1 MQVGKNRFVTI
12 KQAEKLA
19 KLGFDL
25 PVTGMCIRN
34 TRLTSISYPTNWN
47 GKKDVNFSDTKYKG
61 YPYLSVPTV
70 FEALEWLCIKKGCK
84 TLVGDVIV
92 DIGWAIL
99 CQFGIRNSRK
109 FYSQLRKDI
118 TNIIKSIEK
127 DGKNK

>member
-70 FEALEWLCIKKGCK
+70 FEALEWLCIFKRYK
-84 TLVGDVIV
+84 IV
-92 DIGWAIL
+92 IGWQLSSMI
-99 CQFGIRNSRK
+99 GIKTKRK
-109 FYSQLRKDI
+109 VYSELRKTI
-118 TNIIKSIEK
+118 TSIIESIEK
-127 DGKNK
+127 DNGKNK

>member
-1 MQVGKNRFVTI
+1 MQIGKNRFVTI

-34 TRLTSISYPTNWN
+34 TKLTSISYPTNWN

-70 FEALEWLCIKKGCK
+70 FEALEWLCVKKRYK
-84 TLVGDVIV
+84 AA
-92 DIGWAIL
+92 IGTKLENMYEITAIRTTYSEL
-99 CQFGIRNSRK
+99 RK
-109 FYSQLRKDI
+109 FI
-118 TNIIKSIEK
+118 TELIKSIEEYNSYY
-127 DGKNK
+127 G

>member
-34 TRLTSISYPTNWN
+34 TRLTSISYPTDWN
-47 GKKDVNFSDTKYKG
+47 GNKDVNFSDTKYKG

-70 FEALEWLCIKKGCK
+70 FEALEWLYVKKDCK
-84 TLVGDVIV
+84 VAMSWELSTLWGVKGT
-92 DIGWAIL
+92 
-99 CQFGIRNSRK
+99 
-109 FYSQLRKDI
+109 SQTYAKLRKLI
-118 TNIIKSIEK
+118 TELIKSIEE
-127 DGKNK
+127 DGKDKR

>member
-34 TRLTSISYPTNWN
+34 TRLTSISYPTDWN

-70 FEALEWLCIKKGCK
+70 FEALEWLYVKKDCK
-84 TLVGDVIV
+84 VSM
-92 DIGWAIL
+92 GWKLSIL
-99 CQFGIRNSRK
+99 REVKGT
-109 FYSQLRKDI
+109 SQTYAKLRKSI
-118 TNIIKSIEK
+118 TELIKSIEK
-127 DGKNK
+127 DGKDK

>member
-34 TRLTSISYPTNWN
+34 TRLTSISYPTDWN

-70 FEALEWLCIKKGCK
+70 FEALEWLCIFKRYK
-84 TLVGDVIV
+84 IV
-92 DIGWAIL
+92 IGWQLSSMI
-99 CQFGIRNSRK
+99 GIKTKRK
-109 FYSQLRKDI
+109 VYSELRKTI
-118 TNIIKSIEK
+118 TSIIESIEK
-127 DGKNK
+127 DNGKNK

>member
-34 TRLTSISYPTNWN
+34 TRLTSISYPTDWN

-70 FEALEWLCIKKGCK
+70 FEALEWLYVKKDYK
-84 TLVGDVIV
+84 VAMSWELSTLWGVKGT
-92 DIGWAIL
+92 
-99 CQFGIRNSRK
+99 
-109 FYSQLRKDI
+109 SQTYAKLRKLI
-118 TNIIKSIEK
+118 TELIKSIEE
-127 DGKNK
+127 DGKDKR

>member
-70 FEALEWLCIKKGCK
+70 FEALEWLY
-84 TLVGDVIV
+84 TLNYKRVIGLELSS
-92 DIGWAIL
+92 IAGTT
-99 CQFGIRNSRK
+99 NKRK
-109 FYSQLRKDI
+109 VYSELRKII
-118 TNIIKSIEK
+118 TSLIESIEK
-127 DGKNK
+127 YNGKNK

>member
-34 TRLTSISYPTNWN
+34 TRLTSISYPTDWN

-70 FEALEWLCIKKGCK
+70 FEALEWLYVKKDCK
-84 TLVGDVIV
+84 VTVGWELSTMWGVKK
-92 DIGWAIL
+92 
-99 CQFGIRNSRK
+99 S
-109 FYSQLRKDI
+109 SQTYGKLRKLI
-118 TNIIKSIEK
+118 TEFIKAIEK
-127 DGKNK
+127 DGKDK

>member
-34 TRLTSISYPTNWN
+34 TRLTSISYPTDWN

-70 FEALEWLCIKKGCK
+70 FEALEWLYVKKDCK
-84 TLVGDVIV
+84 VAMSWKLI
-92 DIGWAIL
+92 DIMWGVKGTS
-99 CQFGIRNSRK
+99 QT
-109 FYSQLRKDI
+109 YSKLRKLI
-118 TNIIKSIEK
+118 TELIKSIEK
-127 DGKNK
+127 DGKDKR